1 MPIGRQVVG
10 RITKAFDLG
19 EGARFNASLRRSLAI
34 YGVHQVNK
42 NALKPGDLITAFV
55 LAVAKDSVF
64 AQIKGSYLKLNV
76 KGAPP
81 TTQVGS
87 LIETRLVK
95 VSSEAIKADFVQA
108 SNKKLDPAE
117 DTAKHVYD
125 SVLLE
130 SAQDLKNLSNQHH
143 QEEIDIEAAVQ
154 KRR

>member
-1 MPIGRQVVG
+1 
-10 RITKAFDLG
+10 
-19 EGARFNASLRRSLAI
+19 
-34 YGVHQVNK
+34 
-42 NALKPGDLITAFV
+42 
-55 LAVAKDSVF
+55 
-64 AQIKGSYLKLNV
+64 
-76 KGAPP
+76 
-81 TTQVGS
+81 

-108 SNKKLDPAE
+108 SNKKLDSSE

-130 SAQDLKNLSNQHH
+130 SAQDLKNLTNQHH